1 MEILNI
7 EERNEL
13 ERCEVVIKQGLE
25 TFVEV
30 GRAFNSIRLKRLY
43 RIEFSTF
50 EDYCRSKWG
59 MTQQSA
65 TRLIRAAET
74 MEILESEPIGSLLPA
89 TESQARPLT
98 SLEPEIQRAAWQEV
112 VETHGENITAAK
124 VQEVVDLWK
133 PVNEQVHQ
141 AKEEPIFAP
150 TIENIIQE
158 AKTNRAHV
166 VNNSGENEWYTPECY
181 IESARLVMGSINLD
195 PASSE
200 IANQRVKAKTFYTQE
215 DNGLLFD
222 WCGNVWMNPPYA
234 QPLITQFITKL
245 VESNINQAI
254 VLVNNAT
261 ETAWGQMLLRVSSAV
276 CFHQG
281 RIRFID
287 PQGNIGQ
294 SPLQGQMI
302 CYIGIFPKTFANE
315 FLKYGTILQK
325 G

>member
-30 GRAFNSIRLKRLY
+30 GTALMTIRNKRLY
-43 RIEFSTF
+43 RVEFGTF
-50 EDYCRSKWG
+50 EEYCKARWG
-59 MTQQSA
+59 MDKRHSN
-65 TRLIRAAET
+65 RLILATET
-74 MEILESEPIGSLLPA
+74 IANLGPIGPIPS

-98 SLEPEIQRAAWQEV
+98 QLEPEIQRAAWQEV

-124 VQEVVDLWK
+124 VQGVVDLWK

-150 TIENIIQE
+150 AIENIIQE

-181 IESARLVMGSINLD
+181 IESARLVMGSIDLD

-200 IANQRVKAKTFYTQE
+200 IANQRVKATTFYTQD

-222 WCGNVWMNPPYA
+222 WCDNVWMNPPYA